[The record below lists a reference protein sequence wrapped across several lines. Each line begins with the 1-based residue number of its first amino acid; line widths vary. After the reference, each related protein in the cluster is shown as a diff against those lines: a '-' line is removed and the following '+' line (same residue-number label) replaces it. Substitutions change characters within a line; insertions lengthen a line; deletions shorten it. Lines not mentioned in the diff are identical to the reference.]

1 MPGVSIKPRR
11 AEIVRAV
18 HEMMIQSRPH
28 GEIVQEIMKRF
39 GLSRAQA
46 YRYLSRAYAIW
57 KGQQARFD
65 RTASLARAIEE
76 RQHAKRLALEAVRIV
91 ATKDGVETIP
101 EPDHK
106 GYLAALDSEAKLRGL
121 NALEKHEV
129 YVAQFGLVM
138 QKIVQMIADRVEDV
152 ALRGSLILGLRG
164 IFEEAPKAKAIG
176 ATVSRETGER
186 VIDATIVPRETTNG
200 ST

>member
-18 HEMMIQSRPH
+18 HEMLIRSRPH
-28 GEIVQEIMKRF
+28 GEIIQEIMKRF

-65 RTASLARAIEE
+65 RTESLARAIEE

-91 ATKDGVETIP
+91 TTKDGVETRP

-106 GYLAALDSEAKLRGL
+106 GYLAALDSEAKLLGL
-121 NALEKHEV
+121 NAPEKHEV
-129 YVAQFGLVM
+129 YVANFAKALQLLV
-138 QKIVQMIADRVEDV
+138 QLIAREVEDV
-152 ALRGSLILGLRG
+152 ALRGSLILGMRG
-164 IFEEAPKAKAIG
+164 IFEEAPKSKAIG
-176 ATVSRETGER
+176 DSVSRET
-186 VIDATIVPRETTNG
+186 VVDATIVPRET
-200 ST
+200 